1 MRCREM
7 LSRYAGIAVL
17 LLISAFAAPG
27 FSSQALAAVD
37 AAAHAPAR
45 AVSSVDAPG
54 AHVPLDGMEG
64 DVTLQ
69 QRHKAG
75 SATASSPVQS
85 GVLSPVPDLHACPAG
100 IARHEVPPSG
110 SRSPAQARIL
120 RC

>member
-7 LSRYAGIAVL
+7 LALYAGIAVL
-17 LLISAFAAPG
+17 LMISAFALG
-27 FSSQALAAVD
+27 SSSQTLGTVD
-37 AAAHAPAR
+37 AAAQSQAHAM
-45 AVSSVDAPG
+45 SVFDTSGPNI
-54 AHVPLDGMEG
+54 PLEGVDG

-75 SATASSPVQS
+75 STTASSPVQA
-85 GVLSPVPDLHACPAG
+85 GVPSSAADLHDCSADV
-100 IARHEVPPSG
+100 ARHHASPSG

>member
-7 LSRYAGIAVL
+7 LALYAGIAVL
-17 LLISAFAAPG
+17 LMISAFALG
-27 FSSQALAAVD
+27 SSSQALGTVD
-37 AAAHAPAR
+37 AAAHSPAH
-45 AVSSVDAPG
+45 AVSVVDTSGPS
-54 AHVPLDGMEG
+54 VPLDGVDG

-75 SATASSPVQS
+75 STTTSSPVQA
-85 GVLSPVPDLHACPAG
+85 GVPSSAPDLHDCSAG
-100 IARHEVPPSG
+100 AARHHASPSG

>member
-7 LSRYAGIAVL
+7 LALYAGIAVL
-17 LLISAFAAPG
+17 LMISAFTLG
-27 FSSQALAAVD
+27 SSSQALATVD
-37 AAAHAPAR
+37 AAAHSGDR
-45 AVSSVDAPG
+45 AVSVFDPSGP
-54 AHVPLDGMEG
+54 HVPLDGVDG

-75 SATASSPVQS
+75 STTTTSPVQA
-85 GVLSPVPDLHACPAG
+85 GVPSSAPDLHDSSAG
-100 IARHEVPPSG
+100 FSRHHASSSG

>member
-1 MRCREM
+1 MRCRKM

-17 LLISAFAAPG
+17 LLMSAFAPG

-54 AHVPLDGMEG
+54 AQVPLDGTEG

-85 GVLSPVPDLHACPAG
+85 GVLSPAPDLYACPAG
-100 IARHEVPPSG
+100 IARHDVPPSG